1 MRITEA
7 MDRAD
12 RMRPNAV
19 HQYDK
24 RLSLYKLECQF
35 ADMMGLDEPTWE
47 LDSNE
52 DYDLLIPDPHS
63 QVYPYHL
70 MAFIDFAQEETD
82 LYQIDMIM
90 ANQELSDVQ
99 SWWRRNNR
107 EKDDT
112 KFKGVFI

>member
-24 RLSLYKLECQF
+24 RLSLYKLECQI
-35 ADMMGLDEPTWE
+35 AEMMGVDEPEWE
-47 LDSNE
+47 MDSNE
-52 DYDLLIPDPHS
+52 DYELLVPDPHS
-63 QVYPYHL
+63 QIYPFHL
-70 MAFIDFAQEETD
+70 MAYIDFAQEETD

-90 ANQELSDVQ
+90 ANQALADVQ
-99 SWWRRNNR
+99 SWWRKSHRQ
-107 EKDDT
+107 KDDVQI
-112 KFKGVFI
+112 KGVFI